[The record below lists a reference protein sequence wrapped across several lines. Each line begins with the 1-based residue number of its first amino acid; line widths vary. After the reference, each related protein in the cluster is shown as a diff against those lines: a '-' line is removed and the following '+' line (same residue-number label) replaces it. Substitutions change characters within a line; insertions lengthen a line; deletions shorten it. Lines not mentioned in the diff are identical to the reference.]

1 MSLEDFDKVLEF
13 DESDETP
20 KNSEVEEKEEVNDD
34 VEFKELD
41 YYINN
46 LDELFLK
53 VRNCKT
59 DYVKAKITYKK
70 KEAKFNRDIDW
81 GEVNVLRVDEGL
93 PKITNK
99 DGRDSEIFLRTVN
112 EYSDMHYLKR
122 DYDYYKSLLD
132 FIIENYQML
141 TTVF

>member
-1 MSLEDFDKVLEF
+1 MMGLEDFDKVMELNV
-13 DESDETP
+13 DDETP
-20 KNSEVEEKEEVNDD
+20 KNSEVKEDEIEDT
-34 VEFKELD
+34 VEFKELS
-41 YYINN
+41 YYVEN

>member
-1 MSLEDFDKVLEF
+1 MMGLEDFDKVMELNV
-13 DESDETP
+13 DDETP
-20 KNSEVEEKEEVNDD
+20 KNSEVKEDEIENT
-34 VEFKELD
+34 VEFKELS
-41 YYINN
+41 YYVEN

-99 DGRDSEIFLRTVN
+99 DGRDGEIFLRTVN

>member
-1 MSLEDFDKVLEF
+1 MGLEDFDKVMELNV
-13 DESDETP
+13 DDETP
-20 KNSEVEEKEEVNDD
+20 KNSEVKEDGIKD
-34 VEFKELD
+34 TVEFKELS
-41 YYINN
+41 YYVEN

-70 KEAKFNRDIDW
+70 QEAKLNRDTDW
-81 GEVNVLRVDEGL
+81 GEINITRVDEGF

-99 DGRDSEIFLRTVN
+99 EGRESYVFLKTVN